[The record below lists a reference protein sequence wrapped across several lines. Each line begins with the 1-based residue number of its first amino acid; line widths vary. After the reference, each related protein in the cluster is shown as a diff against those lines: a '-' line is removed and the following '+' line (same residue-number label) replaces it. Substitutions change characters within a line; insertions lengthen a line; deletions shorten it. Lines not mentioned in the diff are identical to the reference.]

1 MASDSFRRRFDDV
14 LEPIMFLIFSTIA
27 MEFMIA
33 SGDKIKI
40 IFLGAQQTSFFML
53 CSCTN
58 DHLLFVKLSDNNTCH
73 GLVLFPAF
81 YVYLLV
87 AKLPNSLIR

>member
-40 IFLGAQQTSFFML
+40 IFLGAQQTSFFTHFHCAVQGIFL
-53 CSCTN
+53 CKFKFIFLECN
-58 DHLLFVKLSDNNTCH
+58 F
-73 GLVLFPAF
+73 
-81 YVYLLV
+81 
-87 AKLPNSLIR
+87 

>member
-1 MASDSFRRRFDDV
+1 MPVIHLCHLHPDHLNQLIRFQ
-14 LEPIMFLIFSTIA
+14 IYTNA
-27 MEFMIA
+27 QKREFEIYA
-33 SGDKIKI
+33 
-40 IFLGAQQTSFFML
+40 LL

-87 AKLPNSLIR
+87 AKLPNS